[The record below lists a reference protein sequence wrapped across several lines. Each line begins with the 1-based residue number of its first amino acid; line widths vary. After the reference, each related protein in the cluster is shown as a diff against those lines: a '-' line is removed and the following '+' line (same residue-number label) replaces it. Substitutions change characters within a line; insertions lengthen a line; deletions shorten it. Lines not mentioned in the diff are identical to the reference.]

1 MEGQVMRILVA
12 DDHELIR
19 RGLRA
24 LLLDHYPGAEITGVA
39 DAREALAAMD
49 GEAWD
54 LALVDI
60 NMPGRNGL
68 ELLRELKR
76 LHPALP
82 VLVVSAH
89 TEEDFALR
97 ALKLGAA
104 GYVSKQTASEVL
116 VGAVKKVLSGGRYVS
131 PAVAEKLAQAASEG
145 WTSNPHENLSHREM
159 QVLQMISLGKSI
171 KEIASDLA
179 LSEKTIATYRSRISE
194 KLGLATNVDLTRY
207 AIQHG
212 LVE

>member
-1 MEGQVMRILVA
+1 MRILIA

-19 RGLRA
+19 RGLRG
-24 LLLDHYPGAEITGVA
+24 LLLDHFPGSQVVEAA
-39 DAREALAAMD
+39 DAREAFAVLD
-49 GEAWD
+49 GGDWD

-60 NMPGRNGL
+60 NMPGRSGL
-68 ELLRELKR
+68 ELLRDLRRLK
-76 LHPALP
+76 PTTP

-104 GYVSKQTASEVL
+104 GYVSKQSASDVL
-116 VGAVKKVLSGGRYVS
+116 VSAVRRVLSGGRYVS
-131 PAVAEKLAQAASEG
+131 PAVAEKLAKAAAEG
-145 WTSNPHENLSHREM
+145 WAGTPHENLSHREM
-159 QVLQMISLGKSI
+159 QVLQMIAYGRSI
-171 KEIASDLA
+171 KEIAAELA

-194 KLGLATNVDLTRY
+194 KLGLSTNVELTRY
-207 AIQHG
+207 AMQNH

>member
-1 MEGQVMRILVA
+1 MKILIA

-19 RGLRA
+19 HGLRGL
-24 LLLDHYPGAEITGVA
+24 LHDHFRDVEIAEA
-39 DAREALAAMD
+39 SNAKEAIAASVK
-49 GEAWD
+49 GGWD

-60 NMPGRNGL
+60 NMPGRSGL
-68 ELLRELKR
+68 ELIRDLKQM
-76 LHPALP
+76 HPSLP

-104 GYVSKQTASEVL
+104 GYVSKQSAADVL
-116 VGAVKKVLSGGRYVS
+116 VAAVKKVLSGGRYVS
-131 PAVAEKLAQAASEG
+131 PAVAEKLAQAAAEG
-145 WTSNPHENLSHREM
+145 WSGTPHENLSHREM
-159 QVLQMISLGKSI
+159 QVLQMIAKGQTI
-171 KEIASDLA
+171 KEVAAELA

-194 KLGLATNVDLTRY
+194 KLGLSTNVELTRY
-207 AIQHG
+207 AMQHG

>member
-1 MEGQVMRILVA
+1 MRILIA

-19 RGLRA
+19 RGLRG
-24 LLLDHYPGAEITGVA
+24 LLLDHFPGAEIVGA
-39 DAREALAAMD
+39 GDAREALAAIHD
-49 GEAWD
+49 GTWD

-60 NMPGRNGL
+60 NMPGRSGL
-68 ELLRELKR
+68 ELLRDLRR
-76 LHPALP
+76 LLPTVP

-104 GYVSKQTASEVL
+104 GYVSKQSASDVL
-116 VGAVKKVLSGGRYVS
+116 ISAVKRVLSGGRYVS
-131 PAVAEKLAQAASEG
+131 PAVAEKLAKAAAEG
-145 WTSNPHENLSHREM
+145 WTGTPHENLSHREM
-159 QVLQMISLGKSI
+159 QVLQMIARGNSI
-171 KEIASDLA
+171 KEIAAELA

-194 KLGLATNVDLTRY
+194 KLGLSTNVELTRY
-207 AIQHG
+207 AMQNR

>member
-1 MEGQVMRILVA
+1 MKILIA

-19 RGLRA
+19 HGLRGLLREHFPEARIAEAATAKEAVAAA
-24 LLLDHYPGAEITGVA
+24 LEGG
-39 DAREALAAMD
+39 
-49 GEAWD
+49 WD

-60 NMPGRNGL
+60 NMPGRSGL
-68 ELLRELKR
+68 ELIRDLRQM
-76 LHPALP
+76 HPALP

-104 GYVSKQTASEVL
+104 GYVSKLSAADIL
-116 VGAVKKVLSGGRYVS
+116 VAAVKKVLSGGRYVS
-131 PAVAEKLAQAASEG
+131 PAVAEKLAQAAAEG
-145 WTSNPHENLSHREM
+145 WSGTPHENLSHREM
-159 QVLQMISLGKSI
+159 QVLQMIATGKTI
-171 KEIASDLA
+171 KEIAAELA

-194 KLGLATNVDLTRY
+194 KLGLSTNVELTRY
-207 AIQHG
+207 AMQHG